1 MTSSTG
7 PYNVRQSDLGAEWH
21 VVDARDRTLG
31 HVSTEIATLL
41 QGKHK
46 PDYTPHLACGDFVVV
61 VNADKFRV
69 SGKKLTDKKYY
80 RHSGYHGGLTEQT
93 LEEML
98 ARHPTRALRKAVKG
112 MLPKN
117 TQGKR
122 MLSRLKLYAGDEHPH
137 QAQVN
142 ARGKAGAGPQGETD
156 GGAGAD
162 GADAP
167 GADERAD

>member
-1 MTSSTG
+1 MTSRTR
-7 PYNVRQSDLGAEWH
+7 PYNVRQSDLSAEWH
-21 VVDARDRTLG
+21 VVDARGRTLG

-46 PDYTPHLACGDFVVV
+46 PDYTPHLSAGDFVVV

-69 SGKKLTDKKYY
+69 SGNKMADKKYY

-98 ARHPTRALRKAVKG
+98 AKHPTRALRQAVKG

-117 TQGKR
+117 TRGKR
-122 MLSRLKLYAGDEHPH
+122 MLSRLKLYAGEEHPH

-142 ARGKAGAGPQGETD
+142 APRAAPARPQRGGGE
-156 GGAGAD
+156 A
-162 GADAP
+162 
-167 GADERAD
+167 